1 MAGKGRGLGPISEP
15 DGQIIYQSSDEQS
28 RKGRAPT
35 IAAPIRGLW
44 GCCQLSTSSD
54 HVRMNRPMGWRVVWG
69 CVPALSRTP
78 GEGVAGLPRLWIMST
93 SERLS
98 RPAVSFPFLTS
109 RGHLVFLD
117 LRLAGWLGDEYKKET
132 RVFWVMILW
141 L

>member
-1 MAGKGRGLGPISEP
+1 
-15 DGQIIYQSSDEQS
+15 
-28 RKGRAPT
+28 
-35 IAAPIRGLW
+35 
-44 GCCQLSTSSD
+44 
-54 HVRMNRPMGWRVVWG
+54 MGWRVVWG
-69 CVPALSRTP
+69 FVPALSRTP

-117 LRLAGWLGDEYKKET
+117 LHLAGWLGDEYKKET